1 VRFLHRLSI
10 GQQLGLQL
18 TLCALPLGYLGYRY
32 SLADGYGAAFAITA
46 GGLLAAGGLSF
57 LIAKHATAS
66 RERVIASSR
75 HFARGEFVIETADDP
90 DPVDAALTALGAAL
104 KARFDAA
111 DAEAV
116 VATRLHSAL
125 DRLEFNVM
133 VADPDGR
140 IVYVNEAVTAMLRA
154 NAAQIRKQLPHFDP
168 GKVLGANFE
177 DFYKAPAQQRG
188 RLAALRDTR
197 ASEMRL
203 GEAVLRILVTP
214 LIGNGGVRLGAVV
227 QMLDRSA
234 ELSIEQEVKFVVDA
248 AGDGDLTRRIRS
260 EGKTGFYSTLASG
273 LNALL
278 ETNTNLVRLVQE
290 AARAVTAGA
299 EEISRGNL
307 SLSQRTEEQASS
319 LEETASSMEEMTS
332 TVRQNADNAAQANQL
347 AAAARLQAQK
357 GGAVVAEAVTAMQG
371 IDAASNRIADIIGV
385 IDEIAFQ
392 TNLLALNAA
401 VEAAR
406 AGEQGRGFA
415 VVAAEVRNL
424 ASRSAG
430 AAKEIKA
437 LIQDSVGRVARGCR
451 LVDQSGA
458 TLTEIV
464 ASVKKVTDIV
474 SEIAAASAEQSSG
487 IEQVNKAVTSM
498 DAVTQ
503 QNAALVEQAAA
514 AAGSLLDQSRQ
525 LDSMMAKFRVI
536 DRQAASWSG
545 DIERR
550 EHDAWRTPEAAP
562 SPAPPERRG
571 TGRPW
576 SKHAGAT
583 PGPATKSAA
592 AAARQPAPARGAA
605 APRASAG
612 ADSTDDWTEF

>member
-1 VRFLHRLSI
+1 VRFLYRLSI

-18 TLCALPLGYLGYRY
+18 TLCALPLCYLGYRY
-32 SLADGYGAAFAITA
+32 SLAGSFGAGLAITA
-46 GGLLAAGGLSF
+46 GGLLAAGGLCF
-57 LIAKHATAS
+57 LIAKHATES
-66 RERVIASSR
+66 RERVIASCR
-75 HFARGEFVIETADDP
+75 QFARGDFVVEIADDP
-90 DPVDAALTALGAAL
+90 DPLDAALAALGAAL
-104 KARFDAA
+104 KVRFDATE
-111 DAEAV
+111 AEAL
-116 VATRLHSAL
+116 AAARLRSAL
-125 DRLEFNVM
+125 DRLEMNVM

-140 IVYVNEAVTAMLRA
+140 IVYVNEAVTATLHA
-154 NAAQIRKQLPHFDP
+154 NAAQFRKQLPHFDP
-168 GKVLGANFE
+168 DKVLGANL
-177 DFYKAPAQQRG
+177 DALCKAPAQQLG
-188 RLAALRDTR
+188 RATALRDTH
-197 ASEMRL
+197 ASELRL
-203 GEAVLRILVTP
+203 GQTMLRIVVTP
-214 LIGNGGVRLGAVV
+214 LIGSGGARLGAVV
-227 QMLDRSA
+227 QLLDRSA
-234 ELSIEQEVKFVVDA
+234 EVSMEEEVKFVVTA
-248 AGDGDLTRRIRS
+248 AGDGDLTRRVRS
-260 EGKTGFYSTLASG
+260 EGKTGIYSTFASG
-273 LNALL
+273 LNALV
-278 ETNTNLVRLVQE
+278 ETSTNLVRLVQE
-290 AARAVTAGA
+290 AACAVTAGA

-319 LEETASSMEEMTS
+319 LEETASSMEQMTS

-347 AAAARLQAQK
+347 AAAARLQAEK

-371 IDAASNRIADIIGV
+371 INAASNRIADIIGV

-437 LIQDSVGRVARGCR
+437 LIQDSVGRVALGCR

-458 TLTEIV
+458 MLTEIV

-487 IEQVNKAVTSM
+487 IAQVNKAVASM

-514 AAGSLLDQSRQ
+514 AAGSLLDQSRH
-525 LDSMMAKFRVI
+525 LDGTMAKFRLI

-545 DIERR
+545 EIERR
-550 EHDAWRTPEAAP
+550 EHDAWRAPEAAP
-562 SPAPPERRG
+562 SPAPPERRS
-571 TGRPW
+571 TSRPW
-576 SKHAGAT
+576 STHAGAA
-583 PGPATKSAA
+583 PGPAAKPAA
-592 AAARQPAPARGAA
+592 AAARQSAPARVAT
-605 APRASAG
+605 APRASAA